1 MSSRVEVSP
10 SPRKQQTPGAFPSAD
25 DEPPS
30 PTIISNQI
38 SLSQAVWE
46 RKAEYTT
53 SHTTRIKV
61 GTWNVAALSGT
72 TKDLGAWFVDGKGV
86 SKELSGTKF
95 SAGDAANARDIES
108 PQVQEDRRTKKSS
121 TLPKNDFGALQ
132 GGDDVGLYVLGL
144 QEIVDITSVAE
155 TLRSYSDPQP
165 TGKWKRSVE
174 VALPKGYQLVVE
186 QQLVGLYLV
195 IYASPSIAP
204 IISSIST
211 SKVGTGVMGS
221 LGNKGGIAAR
231 IILGE
236 TTRMVFVNCH
246 LTAGTEKGSL
256 ERRNWDSAQ
265 IQSRA
270 KFEPVYSGGGVM
282 EEFSE
287 SIGDEDFAFWFGDLN
302 YRLESMPGDDVRR
315 LLMVHTQKM
324 YKDAVVGHLSIGQTD
339 SELSHRASSL
349 SMRGKEES
357 GLENDRSS
365 SPFLANENDDSAPS
379 FLISSDSGFTDP
391 ANDPASLQTTISSLI
406 PHDQL
411 LLQMRT
417 GKAFHE
423 GWQEGPIEFLPTYKY
438 DVGSVGMFDSS
449 EKQRGPSW
457 CDRILFRTRRHRLEY
472 LQRVK
477 EAEEVKRRDE
487 ELKNR
492 GFEDLAM
499 QDESVLFEYDPDIDG
514 AHDEY
519 DPDENDVK
527 ASEIVLTQAGFDV
540 KLHLDHYS
548 SHQRVLSSDHKP
560 LDAVFTLTY
569 DAVDPDLK
577 MKVHQEVARELDR
590 AENEGRP
597 TVTVVIDHRQDKK
610 VNIDSK
616 ADSQRFEGVNFGD
629 VRYDCAKVRNITIAN
644 TGRVPATVGFVDRTV
659 DHGQSGSVAPSW
671 LRISFDRAGDNKNTN
686 PNALREYTLDPGE
699 AANVE
704 LTLLVTDVSQV
715 RKLNDSNESLED
727 VLVLRIRDGRDYFL
741 PLRGV
746 WLQSV
751 MGRSLDELVRIPEGG
766 VRRLQNPRSDV
777 PSTGTEGVK
786 WSAPRELFRLTE
798 TIEKLVERSI
808 AEWGMKG
815 KEDPPR
821 WEEHVG
827 WPFAPMAGEQE
838 NDKRKQ
844 ELKANIREGLDSESD
859 FKLSFH
865 PKVASSTDG
874 LEAVAETLLEFVT
887 NLEDGVV
894 TVEIW
899 AAIEKQ
905 MVDREKTKETR
916 QTAEE
921 ERTWISELLSSAPT
935 HSISFTFIT
944 SMLSRVVNEIAS
956 SSTSTSTST
965 RLLESERKVTRSSKD
980 STRSYH
986 PELSQSST
994 EQRRE
999 DCISNFAAIFAEP
1012 IIRASSQ
1019 LTTTTTTST
1028 TAKDKERKAREAR
1041 KKALIE
1047 LFVRLD

>member
-10 SPRKQQTPGAFPSAD
+10 HPRKQHTPGAFPSAD

-30 PTIISNQI
+30 PTIISTQI

-46 RKAEYTT
+46 RKAEYIT

-86 SKELSGTKF
+86 SKELSGSNF
-95 SAGDAANARDIES
+95 SAGGAANARDIES
-108 PQVQEDRRTKKSS
+108 PDAQEARRTKKAS
-121 TLPKNDFGALQ
+121 TVPKNDFSALP
-132 GGDDVGLYVLGL
+132 GGEEIGLYVLGL
-144 QEIVDITSVAE
+144 QEIVDITSAAE
-155 TLRSYSDPQP
+155 ALRSYSDPQP
-165 TGKWKRSVE
+165 TGKWKRAVE
-174 VALPKGYQLVVE
+174 DALPKGYELVAE
-186 QQLVGLYLV
+186 QQLIGLYLV
-195 IYASPSIAP
+195 IYASPSVAP
-204 IISSIST
+204 LISSVST
-211 SKVGTGVMGS
+211 SKVGTGLMGF
-221 LGNKGGIAAR
+221 GNKGGIAAR

-246 LTAGTEKGSL
+246 LAAGTEKGSL

-270 KFEPVYSGGGVM
+270 KFEPIYNGGGVM

-315 LLMVHTQKM
+315 LLMVHTQKLF
-324 YKDAVVGHLSIGQTD
+324 KDAVSHLSIGQTD

-349 SMRGKEES
+349 SMLGRE
-357 GLENDRSS
+357 GLGLGDDRSS
-365 SPFLANENDDSAPS
+365 SPFIANGNDDSAPS
-379 FLISSDSGFTDP
+379 FLIASDSGLVDQ
-391 ANDPASLQTTISSLI
+391 ANDPASLQTTLSSLL

-411 LLQMRT
+411 LLQMQT

-423 GWQEGPIEFLPTYKY
+423 GWQEGSIQFLPTYKY
-438 DVGSVGMFDSS
+438 DVGSIGEFDSS

-457 CDRILFRTRRHRLEY
+457 CDRILFRTRKHRLEY

-487 ELKNR
+487 ELKKR
-492 GFEDLAM
+492 GFDDSAI
-499 QDESVLFEYDPDIDG
+499 QNESVLFEYDPDVDG
-514 AHDEY
+514 VHDEY
-519 DPDENDVK
+519 DPDEDESK
-527 ASEIVLTQAGFDV
+527 GSELVVTQAGFDV
-540 KLHLDHYS
+540 RLHLDNYS

-577 MKVHQEVARELDR
+577 MKVHQEVAREIDK

-597 TVTVVIDHRQDKK
+597 TVTVVIDHSQDNK
-610 VNIDSK
+610 VNIESK
-616 ADSQRFEGVNFGD
+616 ADTQRFEGVNFGD
-629 VRYDCAKVRNITIAN
+629 VRYDCPKIRNITIAN
-644 TGRVPATVGFVDRTV
+644 TGRVPATVGFVDRIV
-659 DHGQSGSVAPSW
+659 DQGSSGGVAPSW
-671 LRISFDRAGDNKNTN
+671 LKISFDRASDNRNDN
-686 PNALREYTLDPGE
+686 PNALREYTLEPGD

-704 LTLLVTDVSQV
+704 LTLHVTDVSWV
-715 RKLNDSNESLED
+715 RKLNDRNESLED
-727 VLVLRIRDGRDYFL
+727 VMVLRVRDGRDYFL

-766 VRRLQNPRSDV
+766 VRQMQNSRLDV
-777 PSTGTEGVK
+777 HSTETEGVK

-798 TIEKLVERSI
+798 SIERLVERSI

-815 KEDPPR
+815 KEDPLP
-821 WEEHVG
+821 WEEYLG
-827 WPFAPMAGEQE
+827 WPFAHRAREQGNYKE
-838 NDKRKQ
+838 KQ
-844 ELKANIREGLDSESD
+844 NLKASIREGLDTESD
-859 FKLSFH
+859 FKLLFH
-865 PKVASSTDG
+865 PEGTSIDR
-874 LEAVAETLLEFVT
+874 LEAAAETLLEFVT
-887 NLEDGVV
+887 NLEDGII
-894 TVEIW
+894 TVEMW

-905 MVDREKTKETR
+905 MLNREKMDPNR

-921 ERTWISELLSSAPT
+921 ERTWISELLSSAPV

-944 SMLSRVVNEIAS
+944 SMLSRITNEITS
-956 SSTSTSTST
+956 SSTGP
-965 RLLESERKVTRSSKD
+965 LESGREVTRSSKE
-980 STRSYH
+980 STRSYR
-986 PELSQSST
+986 PEPPQKSP

-999 DCISNFAAIFAEP
+999 DCIGANAAIFAEAV
-1012 IIRASSQ
+1012 IRGPSP
-1019 LTTTTTTST
+1019 LTTTTTTT
-1028 TAKDKERKAREAR
+1028 REKERKASESR

-1047 LFVRLD
+1047 LFMQVD

>member
-10 SPRKQQTPGAFPSAD
+10 SPRKQHTPGAFPSAD

-30 PTIISNQI
+30 PTIISTQI

-86 SKELSGTKF
+86 SKELSGSKF

-108 PQVQEDRRTKKSS
+108 PVAQEDRRTKKAS
-121 TLPKNDFGALQ
+121 TVPKNDFGALP
-132 GGDDVGLYVLGL
+132 GGDDIGLYVLGL
-144 QEIVDITSVAE
+144 QEIVDITSAAE
-155 TLRSYSDPQP
+155 TLWSYSDTQP
-165 TGKWKRSVE
+165 TGKWKRAVE
-174 VALPKGYQLVVE
+174 DALPKGYQLVAE
-186 QQLVGLYLV
+186 QQLIGLYLV

-204 IISSIST
+204 IISSVST
-211 SKVGTGVMGS
+211 SKVGTGLMGYM
-221 LGNKGGIAAR
+221 GNKGGIAAR
-231 IILGE
+231 IVLGE

-270 KFEPVYSGGGVM
+270 KFEPVYNGGGVM

-315 LLMVHTQKM
+315 LLMVHTREM
-324 YKDAVVGHLSIGQTD
+324 YKDAVGHLSIGQTD
-339 SELSHRASSL
+339 SELSDQASSL

-357 GLENDRSS
+357 GLGNDRSS

-379 FLISSDSGFTDP
+379 FLISSDSGFIDP
-391 ANDPASLQTTISSLI
+391 ANNPASLQTTLSSLL

-438 DVGSVGMFDSS
+438 DVGSIGMFDSS
-449 EKQRGPSW
+449 EKRRGPSW
-457 CDRILFRTRRHRLEY
+457 CDRILFRTRKHRLEY

-492 GFEDLAM
+492 GFDDSAI
-499 QDESVLFEYDPDIDG
+499 QDESVLFEYDPDTDG
-514 AHDEY
+514 AHDGY
-519 DPDENDVK
+519 DPDENDIK
-527 ASEIVLTQAGFDV
+527 ASEVVVTQAGFDV

-560 LDAVFTLTY
+560 LDAVFSLTY

-577 MKVHQEVARELDR
+577 MKVHQEVARELDK

-597 TVTVVIDHRQDKK
+597 TVTVVIDHSQDNK
-610 VNIDSK
+610 VNVDSK
-616 ADSQRFEGVNFGD
+616 GEPQRFEGVNFSD

-659 DHGQSGSVAPSW
+659 NQGQSGGVAPSW
-671 LRISFDRAGDNKNTN
+671 LRISFDRASDNKNAN
-686 PNALREYTLDPGE
+686 PNALREYTLEPGE

-704 LTLLVTDVSQV
+704 LTLHITDVSQV
-715 RKLNDSNESLED
+715 RKLNDRSESLED

-766 VRRLQNPRSDV
+766 VRRLQNPGSDAH
-777 PSTGTEGVK
+777 STETEGVK

-798 TIEKLVERSI
+798 SIEELVERSI

-815 KEDPPR
+815 KEDPPP

-827 WPFAPMAGEQE
+827 WPFLPRVGEQE
-838 NDKRKQ
+838 KDKGKQ

-859 FKLSFH
+859 FKLLSR
-865 PKVASSTDG
+865 PEGASSIDR
-874 LEAVAETLLEFVT
+874 LEAVAETLLEFIT
-887 NLEDGVV
+887 NLEDGIV
-894 TVEIW
+894 TVGLW

-944 SMLSRVVNEIAS
+944 SMLSRIANEIAS
-956 SSTSTSTST
+956 SSSSA
-965 RLLESERKVTRSSKD
+965 RPLESEREVTRSSKD

-986 PELSQSST
+986 PEPSQSSP
-994 EQRRE
+994 EQRRK
-999 DCISNFAAIFAEP
+999 DCTVAFAAIFAEA
-1012 IIRASSQ
+1012 IIRTPPR
-1019 LTTTTTTST
+1019 LTTTITVTP
-1028 TAKDKERKAREAR
+1028 AVKEKGWKASEAR
-1041 KKALIE
+1041 KKDLIE
-1047 LFVRLD
+1047 LFLRLD

>member
-10 SPRKQQTPGAFPSAD
+10 SPRKQHTPGAFPSTD
-25 DEPPS
+25 DESPS
-30 PTIISNQI
+30 PTIISTQI

-46 RKAEYTT
+46 RRAEYTT

-86 SKELSGTKF
+86 SKELSGSKV
-95 SAGDAANARDIES
+95 SAGDAANAKDIES
-108 PQVQEDRRTKKSS
+108 PDAQEDRRTKKAS
-121 TLPKNDFGALQ
+121 TVPKNDVGALP
-132 GGDDVGLYVLGL
+132 GGDDIGLYVLGL
-144 QEIVDITSVAE
+144 QEIVDITSAAE

-165 TGKWKRSVE
+165 TGKWKRVVE
-174 VALPKGYQLVVE
+174 DSLPKRYQLVAE
-186 QQLVGLYLV
+186 QQLFGLYLV

-204 IISSIST
+204 IISSVST
-211 SKVGTGVMGS
+211 SKVGTGLMGYM
-221 LGNKGGIAAR
+221 GNKGGIAAR

-236 TTRMVFVNCH
+236 TTRLVFVNCH

-270 KFEPVYSGGGVM
+270 KFEPIYNGGGVM

-324 YKDAVVGHLSIGQTD
+324 YKDAVGHLSIGQTD

-349 SMRGKEES
+349 SMRGREEL
-357 GLENDRSS
+357 GLGDDRSS
-365 SPFLANENDDSAPS
+365 SPFFANENDDSAPS
-379 FLISSDSGFTDP
+379 FLISSDSGLIDP
-391 ANDPASLQTTISSLI
+391 ANDPASLQTTLASLL

-438 DVGSVGMFDSS
+438 DVGSVGVFDSS
-449 EKQRGPSW
+449 EKRRGPSW
-457 CDRILFRTRRHRLEY
+457 CDRILFRTRKHRLEY
-472 LQRVK
+472 LQKVK
-477 EAEEVKRRDE
+477 EADEVKRRDE
-487 ELKNR
+487 ELKTR
-492 GFEDLAM
+492 GLDDLAI
-499 QDESVLFEYDPDIDG
+499 QDESVLFEYDPDTDG
-514 AHDEY
+514 AHDGY
-519 DPDENDVK
+519 DPDEDQSKGSEVVAAH
-527 ASEIVLTQAGFDV
+527 ASFDV
-540 KLHLDHYS
+540 NLRLDHYS

-569 DAVDPDLK
+569 DAVDTDLK
-577 MKVHQEVARELDR
+577 MKVHHEVARDLDK

-597 TVTVVIDHRQDKK
+597 TVTVVIDHSQDNK
-610 VNIDSK
+610 VNADSK
-616 ADSQRFEGVNFGD
+616 TDFQRFEGVNFGD

-659 DHGQSGSVAPSW
+659 DQGQSGRVAPSW
-671 LRISFDRAGDNKNTN
+671 LRISFDRPSDNRNAN
-686 PNALREYTLDPGE
+686 PNALREYTLEPGD

-704 LTLLVTDVSQV
+704 LILHVTDVSQV
-715 RKLNDSNESLED
+715 RKLNDRNESLEE

-746 WLQSV
+746 WLQSA

-766 VRRLQNPRSDV
+766 VRRLQNPPSDV
-777 PSTGTEGVK
+777 HSTETEGVK

-798 TIEKLVERSI
+798 SIEELVERSI
-808 AEWGMKG
+808 AEWEMKG
-815 KEDPPR
+815 NEDPPP

-827 WPFAPMAGEQE
+827 WPFAPRAREQE

-844 ELKANIREGLDSESD
+844 ELKAHIREGLDNESD
-859 FKLSFH
+859 FKLLFH
-865 PKVASSTDG
+865 PEGATSVDR

-887 NLEDGVV
+887 NLEDGIV
-894 TVEIW
+894 TVEMW

-905 MVDREKTKETR
+905 MLDREKSNQTR

-921 ERTWISELLSSAPT
+921 ERTWISELLSLAPT
-935 HSISFTFIT
+935 HIISFTFIT
-944 SMLSRVVNEIAS
+944 SILFRIANEIAS
-956 SSTSTSTST
+956 SSSSSST
-965 RLLESERKVTRSSKD
+965 RPLESERAVTRSSKD

-986 PELSQSST
+986 PEPSQSSP
-994 EQRRE
+994 EQRRK
-999 DCISNFAAIFAEP
+999 DCIAAFAAIFAEA
-1012 IIRASSQ
+1012 IIRAPSP
-1019 LTTTTTTST
+1019 LTTTTTTT
-1028 TAKDKERKAREAR
+1028 TREKERKASEAR

-1047 LFVRLD
+1047 LFLRLD

>member
-1 MSSRVEVSP
+1 MSSCVEVSP
-10 SPRKQQTPGAFPSAD
+10 SPRKQHTPGAFPSAD

-30 PTIISNQI
+30 PTIISSQI

-72 TKDLGAWFVDGKGV
+72 TKDLGAWFVDGRGV
-86 SKELSGTKF
+86 SKELSGSKF

-108 PQVQEDRRTKKSS
+108 PDAQEDRRTKKAS
-121 TLPKNDFGALQ
+121 TVPKNDFGALP
-132 GGDDVGLYVLGL
+132 GGDDIGLYVLGL
-144 QEIVDITSVAE
+144 QEIVDITSAAE

-165 TGKWKRSVE
+165 TGKWKRTVE
-174 VALPKGYQLVVE
+174 DALPKGYQLVAE
-186 QQLVGLYLV
+186 QQLIGLYLV

-204 IISSIST
+204 IISSVST
-211 SKVGTGVMGS
+211 SKVGTGILGYM
-221 LGNKGGIAAR
+221 GNKGGIAAR

-270 KFEPVYSGGGVM
+270 KFEPVYNGSGVM

-324 YKDAVVGHLSIGQTD
+324 YKDAVGHLSIGQTD

-349 SMRGKEES
+349 SMRGREEL
-357 GLENDRSS
+357 GLGDDRSA
-365 SPFLANENDDSAPS
+365 SPFRTDENDDSAPS
-379 FLISSDSGFTDP
+379 FLISSDSGLIDP
-391 ANDPASLQTTISSLI
+391 VHDPASLQTTLSSLL

-411 LLQMRT
+411 LLQMRI

-438 DVGSVGMFDSS
+438 DVGSVGVFDSS
-449 EKQRGPSW
+449 EKRRGPSW
-457 CDRILFRTRRHRLEY
+457 CDRILFRTRKHRLEY

-477 EAEEVKRRDE
+477 EAEDVKRRDE
-487 ELKNR
+487 ELKKR
-492 GFEDLAM
+492 GIDDSAIH
-499 QDESVLFEYDPDIDG
+499 DESVLFEYDPDTDG
-514 AHDEY
+514 AHDGY
-519 DPDENDVK
+519 DPDEDEFK
-527 ASEIVLTQAGFDV
+527 DSEVVVTQAGFDV

-569 DAVDPDLK
+569 DAVDTDLK
-577 MKVHQEVARELDR
+577 LKVHQEVARQLDK

-597 TVTVVIDHRQDKK
+597 TVTVVIDHSQDKK
-610 VNIDSK
+610 VNVDSK
-616 ADSQRFEGVNFGD
+616 ADAQRFEGVNFGD

-659 DHGQSGSVAPSW
+659 DQGQSGGVAPFW
-671 LRISFDRAGDNKNTN
+671 LKISFDRASDNRNAN
-686 PNALREYTLDPGE
+686 PNALREYTLEPGD

-704 LTLLVTDVSQV
+704 LTLHVTDVSHL
-715 RKLNDSNESLED
+715 RKLNDRNESLED

-746 WLQSV
+746 WLQSA
-751 MGRSLDELVRIPEGG
+751 MGRSLNELVRIPEGG
-766 VRRLQNPRSDV
+766 VRRLQDIRLDENNNE
-777 PSTGTEGVK
+777 TEGVK

-798 TIEKLVERSI
+798 SIEELVERSI

-815 KEDPPR
+815 KEDLPP

-827 WPFAPMAGEQE
+827 WPFAPRAREQE
-838 NDKRKQ
+838 NDKGKQ
-844 ELKANIREGLDSESD
+844 ELKANIREGLDTESS
-859 FKLSFH
+859 FKLLFH
-865 PKVASSTDG
+865 PEDASSIDR

-887 NLEDGVV
+887 NLEDGIV
-894 TVEIW
+894 TVEMW
-899 AAIEKQ
+899 TAVENQ
-905 MVDREKTKETR
+905 MLDREKTNQTR

-921 ERTWISELLSSAPT
+921 ERTWISELLSLAPT

-944 SMLSRVVNEIAS
+944 SMLSRVASEIAS
-956 SSTSTSTST
+956 SSTT
-965 RLLESERKVTRSSKD
+965 RPLESEREVTRSSKD

-986 PELSQSST
+986 PEPSQLSP
-994 EQRRE
+994 EQRRK
-999 DCISNFAAIFAEP
+999 DFVAAFAAIFAEAV
-1012 IIRASSQ
+1012 IRAPSPP
-1019 LTTTTTTST
+1019 TTTTTTIRE
-1028 TAKDKERKAREAR
+1028 KERKASEAR

-1047 LFVRLD
+1047 LFLQLD